1 MKSTALKADREYWN
15 IETLDIVKALQPSYM
30 SLLPIY
36 TITLFALFVCL
47 KIKKSACYCLIN
59 CGTYIELLKKQIEI
73 FLSTSPISE
82 YFVL

>member
-36 TITLFALFVCL
+36 TITLFALFFCW
-47 KIKKSACYCLIN
+47 KIKKCM
-59 CGTYIELLKKQIEI
+59 LLFDQLWHIYRAPEEANRNI
-73 FLSTSPISE
+73 FE
-82 YFVL
+82 H

>member
-36 TITLFALFVCL
+36 TITLFALFVCW
-47 KIKKSACYCLIN
+47 KIKKGTASVPSA
-59 CGTYIELLKKQIEI
+59 LLDVRLCSFLFYTKKII
-73 FLSTSPISE
+73 
-82 YFVL
+82 

>member
-36 TITLFALFVCL
+36 TITLFALFVCW
-47 KIKKSACYCLIN
+47 KIKTVQAI
-59 CGTYIELLKKQIEI
+59 
-73 FLSTSPISE
+73 
-82 YFVL
+82 V